1 MINRVICLVIGYAFG
16 CLLAAPI
23 ASKLLNNANI
33 FQLGSKNP
41 GMANVAC
48 EVGGKAALATFIGD
62 AVKVIIATLICR
74 TLFPAAD
81 LTILALWVGLGA
93 TLGHNFPFWHKFKG
107 GMGVMTTC
115 TAFILANP
123 LLGIISL
130 ALGGAATIFTQYL
143 GVGAVVIC
151 LAYVVGCLIL
161 GQAEAAYISLLLT
174 ILMFYAHREQLR
186 QIPFGTAE
194 KFDVIQAIK
203 PAFTSRK
210 TKRRHGGMAARTNA
224 PGTRPRQNSA
234 KRSGR

>member
-16 CLLAAPI
+16 CILSAPI

-74 TLFPAAD
+74 ALFPAAD
-81 LTILALWVGLGA
+81 FPILALWVGLGT
-93 TLGHNFPFWHKFKG
+93 TLGHDFPFWHKFEG

-123 LLGIISL
+123 LLGIISV
-130 ALGGAATIFTQYL
+130 ALGGVGTIFTQYL
-143 GVGAVVIC
+143 GVGAVIIC
-151 LAYVVGCLIL
+151 LAYVAGCLIM
-161 GQAEAAYISLLLT
+161 GQAEAAYVSLLLT

-186 QIPFGTAE
+186 QIPSGTAE
-194 KFDVIQAIK
+194 KFDVIQAIE
-203 PAFTSRK
+203 PVFASRK
-210 TKRRHGGMAARTNA
+210 TRRPHGGTAARTNA
-224 PGTRPRQNSA
+224 PCTRTRQNSA
-234 KRSGR
+234 RRSSR